1 MLNVQ
6 YVECPLCVRVWT
18 LFGNQPPHPSTF
30 GKDVPKKTFF
40 FWIPSLTEQRESG
53 HCYCEGLI
61 ASYKL
66 QRDSI
71 NQPQMNKRGNLKVY
85 QAIKQARREFQF
97 IKHLLPRVKNKNNL

>member
-1 MLNVQ
+1 MILRG
-6 YVECPLCVRVWT
+6 LDLVWESAT
-18 LFGNQPPHPSTF
+18 TPPIHIWEKSP
-30 GKDVPKKTFF
+30 KKKTFF

-53 HCYCEGLI
+53 HCYCAGLI